1 MNPTTLVGVAAAFCT
16 TLSYWPQLKK
26 CWETGSTGD
35 LSLRMFLILT
45 AGIALWVIYGFL
57 IDDIVVV
64 VANSVSLCFLAGI
77 LFFKVREGR
86 APQTDAA
93 QPHHR

>member
-1 MNPTTLVGVAAAFCT
+1 MNATTLVGAAAAICT

-26 CWETGSTGD
+26 CWETGSAGD

-57 IDDIVVV
+57 IGDIVVIA
-64 VANSVSLCFLAGI
+64 ANSVSLCFLAGI
-77 LFFKVREGR
+77 LFFKVRERGTPK
-86 APQTDAA
+86 ADAA
-93 QPHHR
+93 HAGPR